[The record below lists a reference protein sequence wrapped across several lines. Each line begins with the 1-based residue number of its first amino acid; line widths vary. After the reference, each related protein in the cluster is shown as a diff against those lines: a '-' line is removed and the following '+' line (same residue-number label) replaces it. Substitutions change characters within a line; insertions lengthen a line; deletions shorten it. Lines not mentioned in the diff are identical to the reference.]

1 MKWWKKFWRIR
12 KQEDRVKIVLLLF
25 LLGIV
30 FLFYGVYNGIC
41 LYQAVQTPV
50 EYVLAGDSGEQNLG
64 RKLNEIRE
72 WENMAGASIFR
83 ESSVLITYQGEE
95 TTFSCVE
102 LSEEYIKDVY
112 GISQSGATKTFYMNQ
127 KAFDMVKETNEAFS
141 YKQSGSED
149 TLRMTYETE
158 EAEEGQTQLPEK
170 ERKEKKTAEIVRVK
184 EGVNEEEPFVF
195 SAGEKGILIKYGMG
209 IRVCFKGQDMDGS
222 QLRKIQEAGLTVEN
236 MQVYQELEH
245 LREGRELHIK
255 YAVGLSIICLFC
267 ACILWKTSL
276 DRVLEKAESKGNV
289 IPNPENIKESKKS

>member
-209 IRVCFKGQDMDGS
+209 IRVCFKGQYGWKPIKKNTGS
-222 QLRKIQEAGLTVEN
+222 RPYGGKYAGVSGIGASSGRKRTAYKICCWAVHYLPVLCLYTVEN
-236 MQVYQELEH
+236 
-245 LREGRELHIK
+245 K
-255 YAVGLSIICLFC
+255 
-267 ACILWKTSL
+267 
-276 DRVLEKAESKGNV
+276 
-289 IPNPENIKESKKS
+289 P